1 MSLLERVSHGPLIA
15 VLLLIGRPVV
25 IGALAIPMNFFRWVA
40 TVREE
45 RDRLETELLE
55 ARKEIRSLKEELMRQ
70 SSD

>member
-1 MSLLERVSHGPLIA
+1 MAPLIA
-15 VLLLIGRPVV
+15 VLLLIGLTVVV
-25 IGALAIPMNFFRWVA
+25 IGALAIPMNFFRWVV

-70 SSD
+70 SGD

>member
-1 MSLLERVSHGPLIA
+1 MAPLIA
-15 VLLLIGRPVV
+15 VLLLIGLTVVV

-40 TVREE
+40 TVCEE

>member
-1 MSLLERVSHGPLIA
+1 MAPLIA
-15 VLLLIGRPVV
+15 VLLLIGLPVAV
-25 IGALAIPMNFFRWVA
+25 IGALAIPMNLFRWVA

-45 RDRLETELLE
+45 RDRLETELFE

>member
-1 MSLLERVSHGPLIA
+1 MAPLLA
-15 VLLLIGRPVV
+15 VLLRIGLTVVV

-45 RDRLETELLE
+45 RDRLETELLA

>member
-1 MSLLERVSHGPLIA
+1 MAPLIA
-15 VLLLIGRPVV
+15 VLLLIGLTVVV

-55 ARKEIRSLKEELMRQ
+55 ARKEISSPKEGLMRQ

>member
-1 MSLLERVSHGPLIA
+1 MAPLIA
-15 VLLLIGRPVV
+15 VLLLIGLTVVV
-25 IGALAIPMNFFRWVA
+25 IAALAIPMNFFRWVA

-70 SSD
+70 SGD

>member
-1 MSLLERVSHGPLIA
+1 
-15 VLLLIGRPVV
+15 
-25 IGALAIPMNFFRWVA
+25 MNFFRWVA

-70 SSD
+70 SGD

>member
-1 MSLLERVSHGPLIA
+1 MAPLIA
-15 VLLLIGRPVV
+15 VLLLIGLTVAV

-45 RDRLETELLE
+45 RDRLETALLE

-70 SSD
+70 SGD